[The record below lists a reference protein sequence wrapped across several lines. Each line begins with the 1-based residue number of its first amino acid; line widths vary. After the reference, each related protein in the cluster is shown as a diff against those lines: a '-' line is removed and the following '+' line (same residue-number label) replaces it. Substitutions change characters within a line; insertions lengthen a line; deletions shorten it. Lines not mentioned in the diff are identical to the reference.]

1 MSSFRFKRFEIG
13 QERSAMK
20 VNTDGVL
27 LGAWMNILP
36 TDTALLDIGTGTGVI
51 ALMAAQRLHDM
62 TGFGE
67 TVQNEQADAIHIDA
81 IDIDEGSVEDAME
94 NFRKSPWYATVGLNA
109 RLYSLQKLAEE
120 APQKRYNLIF
130 SNPPYFINSL
140 KPANNNRSNSRHTDT
155 LTQGELLKCVAQLL
169 VPGGRVALVLP
180 AAESEL
186 LLQKALFVAAHTKKG
201 EPALHLSRICK
212 VHTTKTKSPKRWL
225 MEFVFSTSAPEIVE
239 ESALVMQ
246 DKEGYTEQY
255 RSLTKEF
262 YLRG

>member
-1 MSSFRFKRFEIG
+1 
-13 QERSAMK
+13 MK

-62 TGFGE
+62 AGCGGA
-67 TVQNEQADAIHIDA
+67 VQNVQAGAIQVDA
-81 IDIDEGSVEDAME
+81 IDIDKGSVEDTLE
-94 NFRKSPWYATVGLNA
+94 NFRKSPWHATVSLNA
-109 RLYSLQKLAEE
+109 RLCPLQQLAEE
-120 APQKRYNLIF
+120 TPQKRYNLIF

-155 LTQGELLKCVAQLL
+155 LTQGELLRCVVQLL
-169 VPGGRVALVLP
+169 VSGGRLAVVLP

-186 LLQKALFVAAHTKKG
+186 LLQKVLFIAAHTKKG

-212 VHTTKTKSPKRWL
+212 VHTVKTKSSKRWL
-225 MEFVFSTSAPEIVE
+225 MEFVFSPAAPENVE

-246 DKEGYTEQY
+246 DKDGYTEQY

-262 YLRG
+262 YLRD